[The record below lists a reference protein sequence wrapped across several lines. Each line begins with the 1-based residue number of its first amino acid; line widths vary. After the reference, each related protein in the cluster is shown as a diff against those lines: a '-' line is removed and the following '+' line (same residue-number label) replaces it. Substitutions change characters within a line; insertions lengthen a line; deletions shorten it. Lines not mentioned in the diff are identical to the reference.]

1 MGFSDEDQIL
11 TKNLC
16 FFKGC
21 GAKEHIMEF
30 PNKDCRLR
38 GLKTFEKAA
47 RSWHDGY
54 R

>member
-11 TKNLC
+11 MKNLYI
-16 FFKGC
+16 FKGC

-30 PNKDCRLR
+30 PNKGSGLR
-38 GLKTFEKAA
+38 GLNKLLKKN
-47 RSWHDGY
+47 WHDGY